1 MATVT
6 KTTSTTHPPE
16 RLFLESSPLSKD
28 SLLPPSPPA
37 SDTSE
42 LSQYI
47 FPLPPQPSSLDPLP
61 IDKDTPD
68 SWIPRDP
75 RLIRLTGVH
84 PFNVEAPLTD
94 LFESGFITPTE
105 LFYVRNHGAVPQV
118 QDAEIPDWE
127 ISIEG
132 LVENPITLT
141 FKQILE
147 DFEQVTVPITMVCA
161 GNRRKEQNMVR
172 KTKGFSWG
180 AAGVSN
186 ALWTGPMLKD
196 ILAIAKPLRRARY
209 VCMEGADKLPNGYY
223 GTNAKLSWVNDP
235 NRGIMLAHKMNGEML
250 APDHGK
256 PIRVVI
262 PGQIG
267 GRSVKWLKRL
277 ILTEGPSENWY
288 HIYDNRV
295 LPTMVTPE
303 IASQDKTWWTD
314 ERYAIY
320 DLSTNSA
327 IAHPQHD
334 ETLDLTTAPST
345 YAVKGYA
352 YSGGGRRISRVELS
366 IDRGQTW
373 SLAKISYP
381 EDLYRRPEF
390 DDTYLYGGRLD
401 MSWREGSH
409 CWCFWRLDLDT
420 ESLGNSEGI
429 LLRAMDDSM
438 NLQPKDMYWSVLGM
452 MNNPWFRVA
461 IRRDGDII
469 RFEHPTQPAL
479 MPGGWMERVKK
490 AGGNL
495 TGQNWGELA
504 PDEVAV
510 PKAETEEIQISMTND
525 KIKRVIEYDEFKAHE
540 GSEAPWFVIN
550 GEVYDGTGYLKD
562 HPGGATSIISAAG
575 TDASEEFLAIH
586 SETAKSMMPQFH
598 IGTLSPAAVKAL
610 AAGNKIEI
618 DESSPIFLNP
628 KAWQKSTL
636 IHRKNIS
643 WDTRIFTFSLQ
654 HAEQMVGLPIG
665 QHLMIRVKDQKTGE
679 AIIRSYTPISEGN
692 MQGQLEL
699 LVKIYF
705 ASDAPLF
712 AGGKMTMALDALSIG
727 QEIEIKGPIGK
738 LEYLGKGRVT
748 VSGIERKVKSFCMIC
763 AGSGITPIFQV
774 LRAVMQDKEDET
786 QCVVFDGNRMEE
798 DILCREDLD
807 RFEAENAHKCKIFH
821 TLSNPADSWTGLRG
835 RLGTEL
841 ICREMPREDVLI
853 LICGP
858 PPLEA
863 SIKQILLAEG
873 YGEHDMVFF

>member
-6 KTTSTTHPPE
+6 KTTTATHPE
-16 RLFLESSPLSKD
+16 RLFLEPSPSTKD
-28 SLLPPSPPA
+28 STLPPSPPA
-37 SDTSE
+37 SVSSD
-42 LSQYI
+42 SQYI
-47 FPLPPQPSSLDPLP
+47 FPLAPQTGKVSPLS

-68 SWIPRDP
+68 NWVPRDP

-94 LFESGFITPTE
+94 LFDSGFLTPTE

-118 QDAEIPDWE
+118 QDEEIPEWE

-147 DFEQVTVPITMVCA
+147 EFEQVTVPITMVCA

-180 AAGVSN
+180 AAGVST

-196 ILAIAKPLRRARY
+196 VLALAKPMRKAKY

-235 NRGIMLAHKMNGEML
+235 NKGIMLAHKMNGEML
-250 APDHGK
+250 SPDHGK

-267 GRSVKWLKRL
+267 GRSVKWLKKL
-277 ILTEGPSENWY
+277 ILTEGPSDNWY

-303 IASQDKTWWTD
+303 MSSQDPSWWTD

-327 IAHPQHD
+327 IAYPRH
-334 ETLDLTTAPST
+334 EEVLNLKTTSKKYKAR
-345 YAVKGYA
+345 GYA
-352 YSGGGRRISRVELS
+352 YGGGGRRISRVELS
-366 IDRGQTW
+366 VDRGQTW
-373 SLAKISYP
+373 SLADISYP
-381 EDLYRRPEF
+381 EDIYRGSEY
-390 DDTYLYGGRLD
+390 DSVYLYGGRLD
-401 MSWREGSH
+401 MSWRDVSH
-409 CWCFWRLDLDT
+409 CWCFWTIELDT
-420 ESLGNSEGI
+420 EALGTSEGI

-461 IRRDGDII
+461 IRRDGDTI

-495 TGQNWGELA
+495 TGSNWGELA
-504 PDEVAV
+504 PN
-510 PKAETEEIQISMTND
+510 ETPVLKVVEEESTISMVND
-525 KIKRVIEYDEFKAHE
+525 KIKRVIEWDEFKAHD
-540 GSEAPWFVIN
+540 GSEEPWFVVS
-550 GEVYDGTGYLKD
+550 GEVYNGTGYLKD
-562 HPGGATSIISAAG
+562 HPGGATSIISVAG

-586 SETAKSMMPQFH
+586 SETAKAMMSHYH
-598 IGTLSPAAVKAL
+598 IGTLSPAAAKIL
-610 AAGNKIEI
+610 AEGNTVEI
-618 DESSPIFLNP
+618 DETSPIFLNP
-628 KAWQKSTL
+628 KAWLKSTL
-636 IHRKNIS
+636 IEKKVVS
-643 WDTRIFTFSLQ
+643 WDTRIFTFTLQ
-654 HAEQMVGLPIG
+654 HKEQIVGLPIG
-665 QHLMIRVKDQKTGE
+665 QHLMIRVKDQKTE
-679 AIIRSYTPISEGN
+679 ETIIRSYTPISEGDI
-692 MQGQLEL
+692 QGTIEL

-705 ASDAPLF
+705 ATDVPQF
-712 AGGKMTMALDALSIG
+712 PGGKMTMALDALSIG
-727 QEIEIKGPIGK
+727 QDIEIKGPIGK

-774 LRAVMQDKEDET
+774 LRAVMQDPEDDT
-786 QCVVFDGNRMEE
+786 KCVVFDGNRLEE
-798 DILCREDLD
+798 DILCKEDLD
-807 RFEAENAHKCKIFH
+807 RYEADNAHKCTIFH
-821 TLSNPADSWTGLRG
+821 TLSNASDSWTGRRG
-835 RLGTEL
+835 RIGKEL
-841 ICREMPREDVLI
+841 ICNEMPRDDALV

-858 PPLEA
+858 PALEA
-863 SIKQILLAEG
+863 SVKQILLDEG
-873 YGEHDMVFF
+873 YGENDMVFF

>member
-1 MATVT
+1 MATIT

-16 RLFLESSPLSKD
+16 RLFLEPGSLSKD
-28 SLLPPSPPA
+28 ALLPPSPPA

-42 LSQYI
+42 SSQYI
-47 FPLPPQPSSLDPLP
+47 FPLPPQPTTLTPLP

-84 PFNVEAPLTD
+84 PFNVEAPLTT

-105 LFYVRNHGAVPQV
+105 LFYVRNHGAVPQIHDV
-118 QDAEIPDWE
+118 EIPDWE

-180 AAGVSN
+180 AAGVST

-196 ILAIAKPLRRARY
+196 ILAVAKPSRRARY
-209 VCMEGADKLPNGYY
+209 VCMEGADELPNGHY
-223 GTNAKLSWVNDP
+223 GTDAKLSWVNDP

-250 APDHGK
+250 APDHGR

-277 ILTEGPSENWY
+277 VLTEGPSENWY

-295 LPTMVTPE
+295 LPMLGAKFGVGVYRTMVTPE
-303 IASQDKTWWTD
+303 MASQDKSWWMD
-314 ERYAIY
+314 EKYAIY

-327 IAHPQHD
+327 IAFPQHN
-334 ETLDLTTAPST
+334 EKLDLTIAPKTYTAR
-345 YAVKGYA
+345 GYA
-352 YSGGGRRISRVELS
+352 YGGGGRRITRVELS

-373 SLAKISYP
+373 SLAKVTYP
-381 EDLYRRPEF
+381 EDLYRRIEF
-390 DDTYLYGGRLD
+390 EDTYLYGGRLD
-401 MSWREGSH
+401 MKLREGSH
-409 CWCFWRLDLDT
+409 CWCFWRIELDT
-420 ESLGNSEGI
+420 EALGNSEGI
-429 LLRAMDDSM
+429 LLRAMDESM

-461 IRRDGDII
+461 IRKEGDIL

-490 AGGNL
+490 EGGNL
-495 TGQNWGELA
+495 TGPNWGELA
-504 PDEVAV
+504 PDEIPAQKV
-510 PKAETEEIQISMTND
+510 ETDETKIPMTND
-525 KIKRVIEYDEFKAHE
+525 KISRVIEYDEFKAHE

-550 GEVYDGTGYLKD
+550 GEVYDGTDYLKD

-586 SETAKSMMPQFH
+586 SETAKSMMPQYH

-610 AAGNKIEI
+610 ASGKKIEV

-628 KAWQKSTL
+628 KAWQKSKL
-636 IHRKNIS
+636 IEKRTIS
-643 WDTRIFTFSLQ
+643 WDTKIFTFSLQ
-654 HAEQMVGLPIG
+654 HADQIVGLPIG
-665 QHLMIRVKDQKTGE
+665 QHLMIKVQDQKTGE

-692 MQGQLEL
+692 MQGRLEL

-705 ASDAPLF
+705 ASEVPLF
-712 AGGKMTMALDALSIG
+712 PGGRMTMALDALSIG
-727 QEIEIKGPIGK
+727 QEVEIKGPTGK

-748 VSGIERKVKSFCMIC
+748 IRGIEKRVKSFCMIC

-774 LRAVMQDKEDET
+774 LRAVMQDREDDT
-786 QCVVFDGNRMEE
+786 RCVVFDGNRLEE
-798 DILCREDLD
+798 DILCREHLD
-807 RFEAENAHKCKIFH
+807 RYEAENAHKCKI
-821 TLSNPADSWTGLRG
+821 L
-835 RLGTEL
+835 
-841 ICREMPREDVLI
+841 
-853 LICGP
+853 
-858 PPLEA
+858 
-863 SIKQILLAEG
+863 
-873 YGEHDMVFF
+873 